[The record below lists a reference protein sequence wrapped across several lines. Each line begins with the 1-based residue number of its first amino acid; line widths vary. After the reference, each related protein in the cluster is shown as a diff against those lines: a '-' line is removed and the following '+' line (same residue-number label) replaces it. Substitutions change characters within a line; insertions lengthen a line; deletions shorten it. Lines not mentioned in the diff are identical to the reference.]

1 MAKNAAGSPAK
12 APKALLQLT
21 GVSRSYGDRE
31 VLHPMSLS
39 LAPGE
44 CVALLGHNGS
54 GKSTLL
60 RVAAGRD
67 APSKGTVRFDGLPMD
82 QNDPRIRARVAVV
95 GDTVA
100 CYPDL
105 TVREHLLLV
114 AVAHGVADA
123 ADWITEVLAH
133 RNLTERADA
142 LPSALSSGQMQA
154 LLLACAMVRPRDLLL
169 LDEPEQRLDPEAR
182 HDLAE
187 LLKGELA
194 DGVAVLLV
202 THHTDLALDVADRV
216 VVLED
221 GRVVRQGKPRQVLA
235 AEHAARTAAA
245 TANTATDGPGADA
258 GSGSGSGRAA
268 RSGGTR

>member
-1 MAKNAAGSPAK
+1 MAKNAAEPRAAARK
-12 APKALLQLT
+12 PLLQLT
-21 GVSRSYGDRE
+21 GVSRSYDERE

-39 LAPGE
+39 LAAGE

-67 APSKGTVRFDGLPMD
+67 EPSKGTVRFDGIPMD
-82 QNDPRIRARVAVV
+82 ENDPRVRARVAVV

-123 ADWITEVLAH
+123 PDWVSRVLTDRMLA
-133 RNLTERADA
+133 ERADA

-154 LLLACAMVRPRDLLL
+154 LLLACALVRPRDLLL
-169 LDEPEQRLDPEAR
+169 LDEPEQRLDPDAR
-182 HDLAE
+182 RHLADLLRA
-187 LLKGELA
+187 ELA

-221 GRVVRQGKPRQVLA
+221 GRILKQGATRKVLA
-235 AEHAARTAAA
+235 TESAART
-245 TANTATDGPGADA
+245 TAGPAGA
-258 GSGSGSGRAA
+258 R
-268 RSGGTR
+268 

>member
-1 MAKNAAGSPAK
+1 MAKIPAAPRA
-12 APKALLQLT
+12 ATPKALLQLT

-31 VLHPMSLS
+31 VLHPVNLS
-39 LAPGE
+39 LAAGE

-67 APSKGTVRFDGLPMD
+67 LPTKGTVRFDGLPMD
-82 QNDPRIRARVAVV
+82 ENDPRIRARVAVV

-114 AVAHGVADA
+114 AVAHGIADA
-123 ADWITEVLAH
+123 RAWVEQVLAD
-133 RNLTERADA
+133 RLLTERADA

-154 LLLACAMVRPRDLLL
+154 LLLACALVRPRDLLL
-169 LDEPEQRLDPEAR
+169 LDEPEQRLDPDAR
-182 HDLAE
+182 RRLAD
-187 LLKGELA
+187 LLKAELA

-202 THHTDLALDVADRV
+202 THHTDLAREVADRV

-221 GRVVRQGKPRQVLA
+221 GRILTQGTPAKVLDGSSA
-235 AEHAARTAAA
+235 AAR
-245 TANTATDGPGADA
+245 
-258 GSGSGSGRAA
+258 
-268 RSGGTR
+268 

>member
-1 MAKNAAGSPAK
+1 MAKSPAERR
-12 APKALLQLT
+12 KALLQLT
-21 GVSRSYGDRE
+21 GVSRTYGERQ
-31 VLHPMSLS
+31 VLHPVS
-39 LAPGE
+39 LALAAGE

-60 RVAAGRD
+60 RIAAGREL
-67 APSKGTVRFDGLPMD
+67 PTTGTVHFDGLPMD
-82 QNDPRIRARVAVV
+82 EADPRIRARVAVV

-105 TVREHLLLV
+105 TVREHLQLV

-123 ADWITEVLAH
+123 RNWIEHVLTE

-142 LPSALSSGQMQA
+142 LPSALSSGQMQS

-169 LDEPEQRLDPEAR
+169 LDEPEQRLDPDAR
-182 HDLAE
+182 RQLAE
-187 LLKGELA
+187 LLKAELA

-202 THHTDLALDVADRV
+202 THHTDLALEVADRV

-221 GRVVRQGKPRQVLA
+221 GGVLA
-235 AEHAARTAAA
+235 KGAPRTVL
-245 TANTATDGPGADA
+245 AD
-258 GSGSGSGRAA
+258 SVR
-268 RSGGTR
+268 GGTR

>member
-1 MAKNAAGSPAK
+1 MAKNSAAPRAG
-12 APKALLQLT
+12 APRALLQLT

-31 VLHPMSLS
+31 VLHPVDLE
-39 LAPGE
+39 LAAGE

-67 APSKGTVRFDGLPMD
+67 LPTTGTVRFDGLAMNE
-82 QNDPRIRARVAVV
+82 NDPRIRARVAVV

-123 ADWITEVLAH
+123 ADWVAQVLEN
-133 RNLTERADA
+133 RSLTERADA

-154 LLLACAMVRPRDLLL
+154 LLLACALVRPRDLLL

-182 HDLAE
+182 RRLAE
-187 LLKGELA
+187 LLTAELA

-202 THHTDLALDVADRV
+202 THHTDLAREVADRV
-216 VVLED
+216 VVLEE
-221 GRVVRQGKPRQVLA
+221 GRVVRQGAPAAVLDA
-235 AEHAARTAAA
+235 
-245 TANTATDGPGADA
+245 PADA
-258 GSGSGSGRAA
+258 R
-268 RSGGTR
+268 

>member
-1 MAKNAAGSPAK
+1 MAKIPAAQRAAARP
-12 APKALLQLT
+12 PLLQLT

-31 VLHPMSLS
+31 VLHPVDLK
-39 LAPGE
+39 LAAGE

-67 APSKGTVRFDGLPMD
+67 LPTRGTVRFDGLPMD
-82 QNDPRIRARVAVV
+82 ENDPRIRARVAVV

-123 ADWITEVLAH
+123 PAWVQQVLDDRLLA
-133 RNLTERADA
+133 ERADA

-154 LLLACAMVRPRDLLL
+154 LLLACALVRPRDLLL
-169 LDEPEQRLDPEAR
+169 LDEPEQRLDPDAR
-182 HDLAE
+182 RRLAE
-187 LLKGELA
+187 LLQAELA

-202 THHTDLALDVADRV
+202 THHTDLAREVAHRV

-221 GRVVRQGKPRQVLA
+221 GRIVRQGAPGKVLA
-235 AEHAARTAAA
+235 ADAAGRT
-245 TANTATDGPGADA
+245 
-258 GSGSGSGRAA
+258 SGRGPAA
-268 RSGGTR
+268 PAGAR

>member
-1 MAKNAAGSPAK
+1 MAKNAAEPRTA
-12 APKALLQLT
+12 ARRPLLQLT
-21 GVSRSYGDRE
+21 GVSRSYGERE
-31 VLHPMSLS
+31 VLHPVSLS
-39 LAPGE
+39 LAAGE

-67 APSKGTVRFDGLPMD
+67 TPSKGTVVFDGIPMD
-82 QNDPRIRARVAVV
+82 ENDPRVRARVAVV

-123 ADWITEVLAH
+123 PDWVSRVLED
-133 RNLTERADA
+133 RMLTERADA
-142 LPSALSSGQMQA
+142 LPSALSSGQLQA
-154 LLLACAMVRPRDLLL
+154 LLLACALVRPRDLLL
-169 LDEPEQRLDPEAR
+169 LDEPEQRLDPDAR
-182 HDLAE
+182 RHLAD
-187 LLKGELA
+187 LLKAELA

-221 GRVVRQGKPRQVLA
+221 GRILKQGATRKVLA
-235 AEHAARTAAA
+235 PELAARAAA
-245 TANTATDGPGADA
+245 GSAGA
-258 GSGSGSGRAA
+258 R
-268 RSGGTR
+268 

>member
-1 MAKNAAGSPAK
+1 MAKNSAGPRAT
-12 APKALLQLT
+12 ARKALLQLT

-31 VLHPMSLS
+31 VLHPVDLN
-39 LAPGE
+39 LAAGE

-67 APSKGTVRFDGLPMD
+67 LPTKGTVRFDGLPMNE
-82 QNDPRIRARVAVV
+82 NDPRIRARVAVV

-123 ADWITEVLAH
+123 ADWVAQVLEN
-133 RNLTERADA
+133 RMLTERADA

-154 LLLACAMVRPRDLLL
+154 LLLACALVRPRDLLL

-182 HDLAE
+182 RRLAE
-187 LLKGELA
+187 LLTAELA

-202 THHTDLALDVADRV
+202 THHTDLALEIADRV
-216 VVLED
+216 VVLEE
-221 GRVVRQGKPRQVLA
+221 GRIVRQGAPAKVLA
-235 AEHAARTAAA
+235 AEAANRGSAAPA
-245 TANTATDGPGADA
+245 GA
-258 GSGSGSGRAA
+258 R
-268 RSGGTR
+268 

>member
-1 MAKNAAGSPAK
+1 MAKKSAATRTQTRP
-12 APKALLQLT
+12 ALLQLT

-31 VLHPMSLS
+31 VLHPVN
-39 LAPGE
+39 LALAAGE

-67 APSKGTVRFDGLPMD
+67 LPTKGTVRFDGLPMD
-82 QNDPRIRARVAVV
+82 ENDPRIRARVAVV

-100 CYPDL
+100 HYPDL

-123 ADWITEVLAH
+123 RTWVQQVLDD
-133 RNLTERADA
+133 RLLTERADA
-142 LPSALSSGQMQA
+142 LPSALSSGQLQA
-154 LLLACAMVRPRDLLL
+154 LLLACALVRPRDLLL
-169 LDEPEQRLDPEAR
+169 LDEPEQRLDPQAR
-182 HDLAE
+182 RKLAE
-187 LLKGELA
+187 LLRAELA

-202 THHTDLALDVADRV
+202 THHTDLARELADRV

-221 GRVVRQGKPRQVLA
+221 GRIVAQGAPGKILDRDDAVG
-235 AEHAARTAAA
+235 AR
-245 TANTATDGPGADA
+245 
-258 GSGSGSGRAA
+258 
-268 RSGGTR
+268 

>member
-1 MAKNAAGSPAK
+1 MANNAAEPRA
-12 APKALLQLT
+12 AARKALLQLT
-21 GVSRSYGDRE
+21 GVSRSYGERE
-31 VLHPMSLS
+31 VLHPVSLS
-39 LAPGE
+39 LAAGE

-67 APSKGTVRFDGLPMD
+67 VPSKGTVTFDGIPMD
-82 QNDPRIRARVAVV
+82 ENDPRVRARVAVV

-123 ADWITEVLAH
+123 PDWVSQVLAD
-133 RNLTERADA
+133 RMLTERADA

-154 LLLACAMVRPRDLLL
+154 LLLACALVRPRDLLL
-169 LDEPEQRLDPEAR
+169 LDEPEQRLDPDAR
-182 HDLAE
+182 RHLAD
-187 LLKGELA
+187 LLKAELA

-216 VVLED
+216 LVLED
-221 GRVVRQGKPRQVLA
+221 GRILKQGATRKVLA
-235 AEHAARTAAA
+235 AEFAARTAAGSA
-245 TANTATDGPGADA
+245 GA
-258 GSGSGSGRAA
+258 R
-268 RSGGTR
+268 

>member
-1 MAKNAAGSPAK
+1 MAKNAAEPRAA
-12 APKALLQLT
+12 APKPLLKLT
-21 GVSRSYGDRE
+21 GVSRSYDERE
-31 VLHPMSLS
+31 VLRPVSLS
-39 LAPGE
+39 LAAGE

-67 APSKGTVRFDGLPMD
+67 APSKGTVVFDGIPMD
-82 QNDPRIRARVAVV
+82 ENDPRIRARVAVV
-95 GDTVA
+95 GDTVT

-123 ADWITEVLAH
+123 PGWVAQVLAD
-133 RNLTERADA
+133 RMLSERADA

-154 LLLACAMVRPRDLLL
+154 LLLACALVRPRDLLL

-182 HDLAE
+182 RHLAD
-187 LLKGELA
+187 LLKAELA

-221 GRVVRQGKPRQVLA
+221 GKVLKQGATHKVLA
-235 AEHAARTAAA
+235 ADLAARAAA
-245 TANTATDGPGADA
+245 GSA
-258 GSGSGSGRAA
+258 GVR
-268 RSGGTR
+268 

>member
-1 MAKNAAGSPAK
+1 MAKKPTE
-12 APKALLQLT
+12 PRKALLQLT
-21 GVSRSYGDRE
+21 GVSRTYGERQ
-31 VLHPMSLS
+31 VLQPVTLKLS
-39 LAPGE
+39 AGE

-60 RVAAGRD
+60 RIAAGREL
-67 APSKGTVRFDGLPMD
+67 PTSGKVTFDGLPMD
-82 QNDPRIRARVAVV
+82 EGDPRIRARVAVV

-105 TVREHLLLV
+105 SVREHLLLV

-123 ADWITEVLAH
+123 RAWIEHVLAD
-133 RNLTERADA
+133 RNLADRADA

-169 LDEPEQRLDPEAR
+169 LDEPEQRLDPDAR
-182 HDLAE
+182 RRLAE
-187 LLKGELA
+187 LLKAELA

-202 THHTDLALDVADRV
+202 THHTDLALEVADRV

-221 GRVVRQGKPRQVLA
+221 GQVVAKGAPHTVLA
-235 AEHAARTAAA
+235 EGAR
-245 TANTATDGPGADA
+245 
-258 GSGSGSGRAA
+258 
-268 RSGGTR
+268 GGVR

>member
-1 MAKNAAGSPAK
+1 MTENSAAPRATTRR
-12 APKALLQLT
+12 ALLQLT

-31 VLHPMSLS
+31 VLHPVDLDLS
-39 LAPGE
+39 AGE

-67 APSKGTVRFDGLPMD
+67 LPTGGTVRFDGLAMNE
-82 QNDPRIRARVAVV
+82 NDPRIRARVAVV

-123 ADWITEVLAH
+123 ADWVEQVLENRA
-133 RNLTERADA
+133 LTERADA

-154 LLLACAMVRPRDLLL
+154 LLLACALVRPRDLLL

-182 HDLAE
+182 RRLAE
-187 LLKGELA
+187 LLTAELA

-202 THHTDLALDVADRV
+202 THHTDLALEVADRV

-221 GRVVRQGKPRQVLA
+221 GRIVRQGAPAEILA
-235 AEHAARTAAA
+235 DRTDAPAVAR
-245 TANTATDGPGADA
+245 
-258 GSGSGSGRAA
+258 
-268 RSGGTR
+268 

>member
-1 MAKNAAGSPAK
+1 MAKKSAAARTATRP
-12 APKALLQLT
+12 ALLKLT

-31 VLHPMSLS
+31 VLHPVD
-39 LAPGE
+39 LALAAGE

-67 APSKGTVRFDGLPMD
+67 LPTKGTVRFDGLPMD
-82 QNDPRIRARVAVV
+82 ENDPRIRARVAVV

-100 CYPDL
+100 HYPDL

-123 ADWITEVLAH
+123 RNWVEQVLAD
-133 RNLTERADA
+133 RMLTERADA
-142 LPSALSSGQMQA
+142 LPSALSSGQLQA
-154 LLLACAMVRPRDLLL
+154 LLLACALVRPRDLLL
-169 LDEPEQRLDPEAR
+169 LDEPEQRLDPQAR
-182 HDLAE
+182 QRLADL
-187 LLKGELA
+187 LRGELA

-202 THHTDLALDVADRV
+202 THHTDLARELAHRV

-221 GRVVRQGKPRQVLA
+221 GRIVAEGAPGEVLDRGDA
-235 AEHAARTAAA
+235 VGAR
-245 TANTATDGPGADA
+245 
-258 GSGSGSGRAA
+258 
-268 RSGGTR
+268 

>member
-1 MAKNAAGSPAK
+1 MAKNAAAGPPA
-12 APKALLQLT
+12 APSGAARGAAAPAPLLRLS

-31 VLHPMSLS
+31 VLHPVDLS
-39 LAPGE
+39 LAAGE

-60 RVAAGRD
+60 RSPPGGTRPARGRC
-67 APSKGTVRFDGLPMD
+67 ASTASPMD

-123 ADWITEVLAH
+123 PDWITEVLAH

-182 HDLAE
+182 RDLAE

-216 VVLED
+216 VVLEE
-221 GRVVRQGKPRQVLA
+221 GRIVRQGKPRQVLA
-235 AEHAARTAAA
+235 AEYAARTAAA
-245 TANTATDGPGADA
+245 PTTNSA
-258 GSGSGSGRAA
+258 GDR
-268 RSGGTR
+268 